1 MIWRATPLADSS
13 DGLYVEVAKSH
24 AKRNCLVIGP
34 AGSGKLSLVRGLA
47 TLANSRARKF
57 LFDWEVEPEAQEKLL
72 IDLQQRCE
80 IERPYAQVWIFRQ
93 MHRIPK
99 NQLGPLLDTLRARM
113 NSRECLPLLYGTCI
127 EGEWFNLTS
136 DLLRD
141 VFGIQIRLGHG
152 GYAHGS
158 LDSVLQN
165 AMQRLKK
172 KYGGEN
178 FLVEPEAAEMLE
190 RLASDSSLGEALDVL
205 ERAYLRA
212 GCRTVTASALTN
224 Q

>member
-72 IDLQQRCE
+72 VDLQQRCE
-80 IERPYAQVWIFRQ
+80 TERSFAQVWIFRE
-93 MHRIPK
+93 MHRIHK
-99 NQLGPLLDTLRARM
+99 NQLGPLLDTLRIRM
-113 NSRECLPLLYGTCI
+113 SSRECLPLLYGTCM
-127 EGEWFNLTS
+127 EGEWFRLS
-136 DLLRD
+136 SELMRD
-141 VFGIQIRLGHG
+141 VFGIQIRLGQG

-158 LDSVLQN
+158 LDAVLQS
-165 AMQRLKK
+165 AMLRLKK
-172 KYGGEN
+172 NYGGES
-178 FLVEPEAAEMLE
+178 FLIEPEAAEVLE
-190 RLASDSSLGEALDVL
+190 RLASDSSLSEALNVL